1 MRCCGV
7 KNFYPAISI
16 EGFEEATDFRRGRV
30 LTGYYAG
37 DEDSERKEAAFR
49 RIWVLYQQEHRLHQ
63 LG

>member
-1 MRCCGV
+1 M

-16 EGFEEATDFRRGRV
+16 EGFEEATDFRRGKGTYQATMRAMKI
-30 LTGYYAG
+30 L
-37 DEDSERKEAAFR
+37 KEKKVAFR